1 MYDVGCTRRNSLII
15 NQLFFLKMENTKIIQ
30 AGDKLEHASLKETAS
45 FARYLWDNKLV
56 ILAVSL
62 VLLNWVTAEIKPNN
76 LMLDVNP
83 PFQIPFFETHYLYF
97 LMHAFAF
104 IPVFLMSFDK
114 KVAFFKT
121 WKSLF
126 PALFT
131 VAIIFWV
138 WDIFKTDSQV
148 WGFNP
153 KYYTQL
159 LGNLPI
165 EEWLF
170 FITFPFCCVFIYE
183 CLDAYFPNDTFAKF
197 DGPLSIIFGFG
208 FLAVGLLF
216 WNNSYTATTWIPA
229 GLFALWHFYR
239 FPNTYRT
246 KFYRAFFVGL
256 IPFFIVNS
264 VFAGIST
271 AEPLVIYN
279 PEEYLGV
286 RIGVIPLD
294 DFVYNFL
301 LEFMIIYFFERF
313 RRK

>member
-1 MYDVGCTRRNSLII
+1 MNNQVKYDSWGKEIELASLPEANLFSNVWVKNSL
-15 NQLFFLKMENTKIIQ
+15 
-30 AGDKLEHASLKETAS
+30 
-45 FARYLWDNKLV
+45 LV
-56 ILAVSL
+56 IAVGL
-62 VLLNWVTAEIKPNN
+62 VLLNWATADVKPKN
-76 LMLDVNP
+76 LALDVNP
-83 PFQIPFFETHYLYF
+83 PFQIAFFETQYLYF

-114 KVAFFKT
+114 KTAYFKT

-131 VAIIFWV
+131 VAVIFWI
-138 WDIFKTDSQV
+138 WDIFKTDAQV

-153 KYYTQL
+153 KYYTHL

-170 FITFPFCCVFIYE
+170 FLTFPFCSVFIYA
-183 CLDAYFPNDTFAKF
+183 CLEAYFPNDPLARF
-197 DGPLSIIFGFG
+197 DRPLSILFGFG
-208 FLAVGLLF
+208 FLTVGLLF
-216 WNNSYTATTWIPA
+216 WKNSYTATTWIPA

-264 VFAGIST
+264 IFAGIAT

-279 PEEYLGV
+279 PEEYLGIRV
-286 RIGVIPLD
+286 GVIPLD

-301 LEFMIIYFFERF
+301 LEFMVIYFFELF
-313 RRK
+313 RNKVFLNSPI

>member
-1 MYDVGCTRRNSLII
+1 MNNPVKYESWGKEIDLASLPEPNFFSKVWVKNSL
-15 NQLFFLKMENTKIIQ
+15 LV
-30 AGDKLEHASLKETAS
+30 
-45 FARYLWDNKLV
+45 FAV
-56 ILAVSL
+56 GL
-62 VLLNWVTAEIKPNN
+62 VLINWATADIKPNN
-76 LMLDVNP
+76 LMLDVKP
-83 PFQIPFFETHYLYF
+83 PFKIVFFESHYLY
-97 LMHAFAF
+97 LYMHIFAF

-126 PALFT
+126 PALFI

-153 KYYTQL
+153 TYYTRL

-170 FITFPFCCVFIYE
+170 FITFPFCSIFIYA
-183 CLDAYFPNDTFAKF
+183 CLDAYFPKDTLAKF

-229 GLFALWHFYR
+229 GLFALWHFWR

-246 KFYRAFFVGL
+246 RFYRAFFVGL

-264 VFAGIST
+264 VFAGIAT

-279 PEEYLGV
+279 PEEYLGIRV
-286 RIGVIPLD
+286 GVIPLD

-301 LEFMIIYFFERF
+301 LEFMIVYFFERF
-313 RRK
+313 RNKIS

>member
-1 MYDVGCTRRNSLII
+1 
-15 NQLFFLKMENTKIIQ
+15 
-30 AGDKLEHASLKETAS
+30 
-45 FARYLWDNKLV
+45 
-56 ILAVSL
+56 
-62 VLLNWVTAEIKPNN
+62 
-76 LMLDVNP
+76 
-83 PFQIPFFETHYLYF
+83 
-97 LMHAFAF
+97 
-104 IPVFLMSFDK
+104 
-114 KVAFFKT
+114 
-121 WKSLF
+121 
-126 PALFT
+126 LFT
-131 VAIIFWV
+131 VAIIFWI

-153 KYYTQL
+153 TYYTLL

-170 FITFPFCCVFIYE
+170 FITFPYCSVFIYA
-183 CLDAYFPNDTFAKF
+183 CLNVYFPKDNLAQF
-197 DGPLSIIFGFG
+197 DRPLSILFGLG
-208 FLAVGLLF
+208 CLSVGLIF

-229 GLFALWHFYR
+229 GLFALWHFWR

-264 VFAGIST
+264 VFAGIAT

-279 PEEYLGV
+279 PEEYLGI
-286 RIGVIPLD
+286 RIGVIPMD

-313 RRK
+313 RRVE

>member
-1 MYDVGCTRRNSLII
+1 LGKEIELASLPDSNFFSNIWVKNSL
-15 NQLFFLKMENTKIIQ
+15 L
-30 AGDKLEHASLKETAS
+30 
-45 FARYLWDNKLV
+45 
-56 ILAVSL
+56 ILAVGL
-62 VLLNWVTAEIKPNN
+62 VLLNWATADIKPEN

-83 PFQIPFFETHYLYF
+83 PLHIAFFETHYLY
-97 LMHAFAF
+97 LWMHAFAF
-104 IPVFLMSFDK
+104 IPVLLMSFDK
-114 KVAFFKT
+114 KTAFFKT

-131 VAIIFWV
+131 VAIIFWI
-138 WDIFKTDSQV
+138 WDIFKTDAQV
-148 WGFNP
+148 WGFNSR
-153 KYYTQL
+153 YYTGL

-170 FITFPFCCVFIYE
+170 FITFPFCSVFIYV
-183 CLDAYFPNDTFAKF
+183 CLEAYFPNDSLAKF
-197 DGPLSIIFGFG
+197 DRPLSILFGFG

-229 GLFALWHFYR
+229 GLFALWHFYH

-264 VFAGIST
+264 VFAGIAT
-271 AEPLVIYN
+271 NEPLVIYN

-286 RIGVIPLD
+286 RVGVIPLD

-301 LEFMIIYFFERF
+301 LEFMVIYFFERF
-313 RRK
+313 KGRNFSLFI